1 MPEARHPPQAPAR
14 AFYGRR
20 KGHKLRPRRAAL
32 IEERL
37 PQLALDLGA
46 APPADLRKLFSAPVQ
61 RVALEIGFGG
71 GENLIREANADRATG
86 FIGCEP
92 FINGMARAL
101 ALIDENGID
110 TVRLH
115 MGDATDVLPW
125 LPDASLARV
134 DLLYP
139 DPWPKKRQRKRRFV
153 SDETVTQLARVLAH
167 GALFRFATDIADYA
181 EWTLIR
187 LLRAP
192 QFEWCA
198 ERADDFRRPWPGFA
212 GTRYEAKA
220 IQENRAPCYLVFRR
234 R

>member
-1 MPEARHPPQAPAR
+1 MTETRRAQPR

-32 IEERL
+32 LEKRL
-37 PQLALDLGA
+37 PRLALDLTRPA
-46 APPADLRKLFSAPVQ
+46 PADLRMLFPMPLE
-61 RVALEIGFGG
+61 RVVLEIGFGG
-71 GENLIREANADRATG
+71 GENLIREASADRMSG

-101 ALIDENGID
+101 ALIEEQEIE

-115 MGDATDVLPW
+115 MGDAVDVLSW
-125 LPDASLARV
+125 LPAASLARV

-153 SDETVTQLARVLAH
+153 SEDSIAQLARVLKP
-167 GALFRFATDIADYA
+167 GAPFRFATDIAEYA

-187 LLRAP
+187 CLRAG

-198 ERADDFRRPWPGFA
+198 ERADDWRRPWRGFA

-220 IQENRAPCYLVFRR
+220 LREGRSPTYLVFRR